1 MRDVDDLLDEVYS
14 GQERMTRDDIYRRA
28 VAAGLPAEVIVGLD
42 ALPEGEYAQDEV
54 SDSLAQIGE
63 VNAVRATGVSASDL
77 PDPDLLREL
86 AELHR
91 TRHETLRY
99 GADQALDRHDERTTQ
114 LEAEYLR
121 RFPDREVDPDRMR
134 EGARQHR
141 GGAALQSEG
150 GSDRIRPADRTEIQ
164 PLEETQEVELAVG
177 DEGPVP
183 ALAERGGSPPAFR
196 EPGAAAAPADAP
208 DGIAGP
214 GPRGSARTSAPRT
227 GAEQPWDPEDLAV
240 AEGHDPTPR
249 HVERAR
255 QEMVREGRSTIDRT
269 VP

>member
-1 MRDVDDLLDEVYS
+1 MRYVDDLLEEVYS

-28 VAAGLPAEVIVGLD
+28 VAAGLPAEVIVALD

-54 SDSLAQIGE
+54 SDSLTQIGE
-63 VNAVRATGVSASDL
+63 VDALRATGVAGSDL
-77 PDPDLLREL
+77 ADQDLLREL

-99 GADQALDRHDERTTQ
+99 GSDQALDRHDERTTE

-121 RFPDREVDPDRMR
+121 RFPDREVEPGRMR
-134 EGARQHR
+134 EGARHR
-141 GGAALQSEG
+141 ET
-150 GSDRIRPADRTEIQ
+150 PTIQ

-183 ALAERGGSPPAFR
+183 SLAERGGSPPAFR
-196 EPGAAAAPADAP
+196 EPGPP
-208 DGIAGP
+208 GGP
-214 GPRGSARTSAPRT
+214 GPRGAARVRT
-227 GAEQPWDPEDLAV
+227 GSEQPWDPEDLAV
-240 AEGHDPTPR
+240 AEGHDATSR
-249 HVERAR
+249 NVERAR
-255 QEMVREGRSTIDRT
+255 QELARDGRSAIDRT

>member
-1 MRDVDDLLDEVYS
+1 MRDVDELLDEVYS

-28 VAAGLPAEVIVGLD
+28 VAAGLPAEVIVALD

-54 SDSLAQIGE
+54 IDSLAQIGE
-63 VNAVRATGVSASDL
+63 VSASRATGVTPSDL
-77 PDPDLLREL
+77 LEGDLLREL

-91 TRHETLRY
+91 TRHDTLRY
-99 GADQALDRHDERTTQ
+99 GSDQALDRHDERSGE
-114 LEAEYLR
+114 LEGEYLR
-121 RFPDREVDPDRMR
+121 RFPNREVDPDRIR

-141 GGAALQSEG
+141 QATGLQPMADG
-150 GSDRIRPADRTEIQ
+150 RIRPTDETEIQ
-164 PLEETQEVELAVG
+164 PLEESQEVELAVG

-183 ALAERGGSPPAFR
+183 ALADSGGSSPPFR
-196 EPGAAAAPADAP
+196 EPQPVVDGPGAVSRPPGAV
-208 DGIAGP
+208 GGP
-214 GPRGSARTSAPRT
+214 GPRGTAART

-255 QEMVREGRSTIDRT
+255 QEMAREGRSTIDRT

>member
-28 VAAGLPAEVIVGLD
+28 VAASLPAEVIVALT

-54 SDSLAQIGE
+54 SESLAQLGD
-63 VNAVRATGVSASDL
+63 VNAEHAEGVSVTDLSD
-77 PDPDLLREL
+77 DDLLREL

-91 TRHETLRY
+91 TRNETLRH
-99 GADQALDRHDERTTQ
+99 GSDQALDRHDERTTEM
-114 LEAEYLR
+114 EAEYLR
-121 RFPDREVDPDRMR
+121 RFPEREVDPDRIR
-134 EGARQHR
+134 EGARHR
-141 GGAALQSEG
+141 QAAV
-150 GSDRIRPADRTEIQ
+150 RPI
-164 PLEETQEVELAVG
+164 EETLEVELAIG

-183 ALAERGGSPPAFR
+183 SLTSEAASQAGRASSPAFQ
-196 EPGAAAAPADAP
+196 EPAPA
-208 DGIAGP
+208 GGP
-214 GPRGSARTSAPRT
+214 GPRGVTAARTAGASPDTGAVRT

-249 HVERAR
+249 NVENAR
-255 QEMVREGRSTIDRT
+255 QELAREGRSAIERT